1 VKLTDDEI
9 LDEAKSFT
17 RTQFSQYGL
26 YYATD
31 EQITSFAKDML
42 KKEDDAHRIA
52 EKVLDTKVLDLVID
66 AMKVEDKKVSI
77 EEFNKLF
84 EKK

>member
-1 VKLTDDEI
+1 
-9 LDEAKSFT
+9 
-17 RTQFSQYGL
+17 
-26 YYATD
+26 
-31 EQITSFAKDML
+31 ML

-52 EKVLDTKVLDLVID
+52 EKVLDTRVLNIIVEALKVD
-66 AMKVEDKKVSI
+66 DKSVSI